1 MSIKASVQ
9 EAMDKAEQKAQERE
23 AARPGIRK
31 HHYKRLIPDIPKE
44 RVVVESQ
51 MENGPPADTPAG
63 SPNLSGSTTFTFD
76 QVQQMMSA
84 MLQNNREAMLEFA
97 RELKKPS
104 EEDAAKAA
112 ETKQRRERLM
122 ASMIEAAKE
131 EVEARTRMQN
141 ACNHR
146 KPNGVI
152 NYGGQVHGR
161 RVRLI
166 CKTCFKELTNREA
179 TVEDIQNGPLELLV
193 ENQMM
198 GMNA

>member
-1 MSIKASVQ
+1 MSIKKSVQ
-9 EAMDKAEQKAQERE
+9 EAMDMAEQKAAARE

-44 RVVVESQ
+44 QVVVDAKP
-51 MENGPPADTPAG
+51 ENGPPANASN
-63 SPNLSGSTTFTFD
+63 SPLSSGSTTFTFE
-76 QVQQMMSA
+76 QVQQMMAS
-84 MLQNNREAMLEFA
+84 MLQTNREAMLEFA

-112 ETKQRRERLM
+112 EAKQRKERLI

-131 EVEARTRMQN
+131 EIAARTNMQN

-152 NYGGQVHGR
+152 NYGGQVHGE

-166 CKTCFKELTNREA
+166 CKTCFKELTNRKA
-179 TVEDIQNGPLELLV
+179 TSDDIQNGPLELLV

-198 GMNA
+198 GMNS

>member
-1 MSIKASVQ
+1 MSIKKSVQ
-9 EAMDKAEQKAQERE
+9 EAMDMAEQKAAARE

-31 HHYKRLIPDIPKE
+31 HHYKRLIPDIPKDQ
-44 RVVVESQ
+44 VVVDAKP
-51 MENGPPADTPAG
+51 ENGPPAEASD
-63 SPNLSGSTTFTFD
+63 SPLSSGSTTFTFE
-76 QVQQMMSA
+76 QVQQMMAS
-84 MLQNNREAMLEFA
+84 MLQTNREAMLEFA

-112 ETKQRRERLM
+112 EAKQRKERLI

-131 EVEARTRMQN
+131 EIAARTNMQN

-152 NYGGQVHGR
+152 NYGGQVHGE

-166 CKTCFKELTNREA
+166 CKTCFKELTNRKA
-179 TVEDIQNGPLELLV
+179 TSEDIQNGPLELLV

-198 GMNA
+198 GMNS